1 MMTFTNERASMVQ
14 NYDLEGAKRALQE
27 GQLIL
32 YPTDTVWS
40 IGCDA
45 TNLRAIMR
53 IRNLKKTPVEQGL
66 EVLVSSLPM
75 LRQYVTHLHPRL
87 ETLLHYHVRPLT
99 IIYEQG
105 RNLPRSVM
113 HEDGSIAIRLV
124 QDDYCR
130 ALIDSLGMP
139 LVAAAADLRANYFPT
154 GFGTISSDVIEQV
167 GYVSRHRRTDRTPS
181 EPSVMVRLGDKDELD
196 FLRE

>member
-1 MMTFTNERASMVQ
+1 MIQ
-14 NYDLEGAKRALQE
+14 NYDLGGAKRALDN

-45 TNLRAIMR
+45 TNLRAVMR
-53 IRNLKKTPVEQGL
+53 IRQLKKTQMEHGL
-66 EVLVSSLPM
+66 EVLVSSVDM
-75 LRQYVTHLHPRL
+75 LRQYVAHLHPRL
-87 ETLLHYHVRPLT
+87 ETLLLYHVRPLT
-99 IIYEQG
+99 VIYERG
-105 RNLPRSVM
+105 RNLPQSVM

-130 ALIDSLGMP
+130 ALIDHLGIP
-139 LVAAAADLRANYFPT
+139 LVAASADLRPGYYPT

-167 GYVSRHRRTDRTPS
+167 DYVARHRRTERILA
-181 EPSVMVRLGDKDELD
+181 EPSVMVRLGEKDELEFIRD
-196 FLRE
+196 